1 MMATNLLSENQAT
14 TMYSDEEVEPKR
26 TLHSCL
32 TNRTLEYFQ
41 NYLFLHPPINQL
53 SRNRYINIFQDKSKS
68 VTLWKFVS
76 SLVEKYN
83 QRRRLKNKCNGE
95 VLNFVIDVMQKDVE
109 FWCKHHK
116 RKDGNNNLP
125 LVKHLFDIDAE
136 SNSYNEENVEL
147 ILSSL
152 ISFIKVIFVD
162 FFFWQAILQD

>member
-1 MMATNLLSENQAT
+1 
-14 TMYSDEEVEPKR
+14 MYSDEEVENKR

-68 VTLWKFVS
+68 VRLWKFVS

-83 QRRRLKNKCNGE
+83 HKLWIKNICIGE
-95 VLNFVIDVMQKDVE
+95 VLTLVIDVMQKDVE
-109 FWCKHHK
+109 FWCKHYK
-116 RKDGNNNLP
+116 SKDGNNNLP
-125 LVKHLFDIDAE
+125 LVKDLFDIDSE
-136 SNSYNEENVEL
+136 SNSYNEERVEM

-152 ISFIKVIFVD
+152 ISFIKVLFID
-162 FFFWQAILQD
+162 CLRIGI